1 MKYQTKYLT
10 LSFLLSAKQLT
21 KLITA
26 TCCCLAMLSA
36 QAGPFKNASQARV
49 DYSKTNLAAKQ
60 SCQSMLSF
68 TTVEFSVI
76 SAELINDTCRVTGV
90 IPSEIRFEVNL
101 PNAWNGR
108 FMMTG
113 NGGLAGQPL
122 EDSEY
127 QRQRDIVLAQGF
139 ANAYTDTGHDNR
151 VEPGATFAY
160 NNLHKLIDYGYR
172 GIHLTNQTARVLIQH
187 YYRKAPS
194 YSYFMGCS
202 NGGRQALMSA
212 QRFPKDFDGI
222 LAGAPANDFTGLKF
236 SQAHRMNALK
246 DKPLNL
252 KEVGV
257 LAEHILAR
265 CDKLDGLED
274 KLISDPRTCDFDP
287 LQHLPLCS
295 AGTKDAADCFNT
307 EELDALQAYYS
318 PVILAGEEVYAGYP
332 LGSELS
338 GPSYN
343 NQVASGWVPWVIN
356 EQGRP
361 LMDILG
367 ADFFRYIVSVE
378 DDPGYAWTSFDFKSE
393 PSNLT
398 QARAILDAVN
408 PDLSAFA
415 ANGGKLLS
423 YIGWADPDI
432 SPLTAISYHDQV
444 NQQSHKPANDFYRLF
459 LVPGMFHC
467 SGGPGPTDF
476 DAISPLIEWVEKGLK
491 PERIEA
497 QAMRVTEGVESIAFS
512 RPLCP
517 HPLRAVY
524 QDGEPSA
531 TAYQKA
537 DNFACQ

>member
-1 MKYQTKYLT
+1 MKYKTQSLRSSI
-10 LSFLLSAKQLT
+10 LSSSKRLA

-26 TCCCLAMLSA
+26 ICCCLATLSA
-36 QAGPFKNASQARV
+36 QAGPFKNAGQSRV
-49 DYSKTNLAAKQ
+49 DYSKTNLTAKQ

-76 SAELINDTCRVTGV
+76 SAELVNDTCRVTGV

-122 EDSEY
+122 EDPEY

-151 VEPGATFAY
+151 VEPGATFAH

-172 GIHLTNQTARVLIQH
+172 GIHLTNQTARILIQH
-187 YYRKAPS
+187 YYRKAPR

-202 NGGRQALMSA
+202 NGGRQALMAA

-246 DKPLNL
+246 DKPLSL

-274 KLISDPRTCDFDP
+274 SLISDPRTCDFDP
-287 LQHLPLCS
+287 LQHLPQCPTDS
-295 AGTKDAADCFNT
+295 NDADDCFNT
-307 EELDALQAYYS
+307 QELDALQTYYG
-318 PVILAGEEVYAGYP
+318 PVILAGEEVYPAYP
-332 LGSELS
+332 VGSEVS

-343 NQVASGWVPWVIN
+343 NQVAPGWVPWVIN

-361 LMDILG
+361 LMDVLG

-378 DDPGYAWTSFDFKSE
+378 DDPDYAWTSFDFKSA
-393 PSNLT
+393 PTNLT
-398 QARAILDAVN
+398 QTRAILDAVN

-423 YIGWADPDI
+423 YFGWADPDI
-432 SPLTAISYHDQV
+432 NPLSAINYHDQV
-444 NQQSHKPANDFYRLF
+444 NQQSNKPANDFFRLF

-476 DAISPLIEWVEKGLK
+476 DAISPLIDWVEKGIK
-491 PERIEA
+491 PDRIEA
-497 QAMRVTEGVESIAFS
+497 QALTVKSGVGTVEFS

-517 HPLRAVY
+517 HPMRAVY
-524 QDGEPSA
+524 QVGAASTDA
-531 TAYQKA
+531 HKQT
-537 DNFACQ
+537 DNFTCQ